1 MLQTFS
7 LTVIAYYVFVGF
19 IGPAICLVVTG
30 WIECDA
36 AGAVTMIVIAVGV
49 SGISMAGWAVN
60 HLDLAPP
67 FAGISFFVVSVRPIN
82 RQVSRQLPVAKKF
95 RLSLRGFC

>member
-1 MLQTFS
+1 VDQTQPNPTNQKLKNFDPTQPMGQPNPWT
-7 LTVIAYYVFVGF
+7 TVVRCCIVVERIGF
-19 IGPAICLVVTG
+19 IGPAVCLVVTG

-36 AGAVTMIVIAVGV
+36 VGAVAMIVIAVGL

-67 FAGISFFVVSVRPIN
+67 FAGF
-82 RQVSRQLPVAKKF
+82 L
-95 RLSLRGFC
+95 C

>member
-1 MLQTFS
+1 M
-7 LTVIAYYVFVGF
+7 
-19 IGPAICLVVTG
+19 TG

-36 AGAVTMIVIAVGV
+36 VGAVAMIVIAVGL

-67 FAGISFFVVSVRPIN
+67 FAGFYVERKCADTFGTM
-82 RQVSRQLPVAKKF
+82 LVA
-95 RLSLRGFC
+95 